1 MPSFRSVAL
10 ATAATFV
17 AVAHADYVID
27 PKSVPLG
34 TRQVW
39 CTNEK
44 NTCPLICQQM
54 EPRTTLVND
63 CDPEQLTY
71 GCLCGNNKR
80 PNVSEYTLS
89 LPYFICQEWGNQ
101 CVKKCGQ
108 SNTCASDC
116 REKHPC
122 GATDPKRNNTTST
135 ASGSG
140 KPTASKTDGS
150 DTIFTD
156 GPGGG
161 SSGSKGDKS
170 GASMAL
176 EVGRTCGLAIVLTS
190 LFASF
195 ALL

>member
-1 MPSFRSVAL
+1 MPSFWSTVL
-10 ATAATFV
+10 ATAAAFA
-17 AVAHADYVID
+17 AVAHADYIID
-27 PKSVPLG
+27 PNSVSLG

-101 CVKKCGQ
+101 CVKACDT
-108 SNTCASDC
+108 NTCASDC

-122 GATDPKRNNTTST
+122 GATNPKRENATS
-135 ASGSG
+135 SSG
-140 KPTASKTDGS
+140 KGNPTASKTDGAN
-150 DTIFTD
+150 TIFTD
-156 GPGGG
+156 GPDGG
-161 SSGSKGDKS
+161 SGDKN
-170 GASMAL
+170 GAGLAR
-176 EVGRTCGLAIVLTS
+176 EVGRTYGMAIVVTS
-190 LFASF
+190 LFAGF